1 MPADQF
7 ESDITVQFCILMFG
21 GGATVLFTAES
32 RAAPLKPQDQTAVTF
47 RSREVMTLV
56 HNAVCKSK
64 SESCSS
70 TQQISAEPD
79 PQRVWKKEEEE
90 VTVVSWL

>member
-1 MPADQF
+1 MPEDQF

-21 GGATVLFTAES
+21 GGTTVLFTAES
-32 RAAPLKPQDQTAVTF
+32 RAAPLKKPLDQTAVTF

-64 SESCSS
+64 SESCAS
-70 TQQISAEPD
+70 TQQISTEPE
-79 PQRVWKKEEEE
+79 PQRVWKEEEE